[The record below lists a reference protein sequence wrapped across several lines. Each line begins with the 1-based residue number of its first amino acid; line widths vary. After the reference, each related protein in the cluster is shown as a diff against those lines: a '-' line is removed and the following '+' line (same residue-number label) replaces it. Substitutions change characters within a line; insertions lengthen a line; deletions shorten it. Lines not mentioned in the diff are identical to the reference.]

1 MKKIVLLLVLLYSM
15 SYAGL
20 LDAISYGAKTI
31 GAPSVREKEL
41 MQKEFDKADKEAMEL
56 ADKRMQLCV
65 QIFNIHLRHSES
77 EAERIINENKE
88 LREYIEYSKVNEA
101 EKKRCFNRV
110 EREVLIMEQE
120 QQAYNQEIN
129 DTSSLYHLLELYNG

>member
-31 GAPSVREKEL
+31 SAPSVREKEL

-129 DTSSLYHLLELYNG
+129 DTSSLYHLLEL